1 MDTKPASLGLRTKEQ
16 DMPKVLISDK
26 MDPKAAE
33 IFRSRGVD
41 VDEITGL
48 SKEELIKITGD
59 YDGLA
64 IRSSTK
70 VTADVMEAAS
80 NLKVVGRVGSGVDNV
95 AIPAAS
101 AKIERASIEERG

>member
-1 MDTKPASLGLRTKEQ
+1 
-16 DMPKVLISDK
+16 MPKVLISDK

-33 IFRSRGVD
+33 IFRSRGVE

-48 SKEELIKITGD
+48 SKEELIKIIGD

-70 VTADVMEAAS
+70 VTADVLEAAS
-80 NLKVVGRVGSGVDNV
+80 RSEEHTSELQSLMRLSYAVSCLKKQNKTQQTRHINT
-95 AIPAAS
+95 I
-101 AKIERASIEERG
+101 K